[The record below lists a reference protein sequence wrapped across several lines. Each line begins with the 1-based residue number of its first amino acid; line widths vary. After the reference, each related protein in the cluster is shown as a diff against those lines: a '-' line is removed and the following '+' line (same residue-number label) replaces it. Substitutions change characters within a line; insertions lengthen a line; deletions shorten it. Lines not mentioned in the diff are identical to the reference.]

1 MNIYLFCEKKNN
13 KNYQFKLVPNL
24 NPKTTNG
31 SSKQVSITNV
41 MISHS
46 STFELKKRGDPRH
59 GSSKVFLLI
68 N

>member
-1 MNIYLFCEKKNN
+1 MYEDFAKKTN
-13 KNYQFKLVPNL
+13 KNYQFKSVPNL

-46 STFELKKRGDPRH
+46 
-59 GSSKVFLLI
+59 
-68 N
+68 